1 MANLRPTYAMLL
13 QHAWLAP
20 LSKPTTITEEDEDIA
35 STPVSESGNSSDA
48 EAKSPTSEKSEGDM
62 GKGLK
67 LPDNVVDPEVAAWVL
82 QALEKRR
89 LGKLAKAEKPALHA
103 APLDAVVAERTP
115 HHVLIPMDSTIF
127 VDTSAAESTPHG

>member
-1 MANLRPTYAMLL
+1 MLL
-13 QHAWLAP
+13 QHAWLVP
-20 LSKPTTITEEDEDIA
+20 LSKPTTITEEDEEIA

-67 LPDNVVDPEVAAWVL
+67 LPDNVVDPDVAEWVL

-103 APLDAVVAERTP
+103 APLDAVANPTAERTL
-115 HHVLIPMDSTIF
+115 HLVQTQIDSAVS
-127 VDTSAAESTPHG
+127 VDGPTTDATPNG